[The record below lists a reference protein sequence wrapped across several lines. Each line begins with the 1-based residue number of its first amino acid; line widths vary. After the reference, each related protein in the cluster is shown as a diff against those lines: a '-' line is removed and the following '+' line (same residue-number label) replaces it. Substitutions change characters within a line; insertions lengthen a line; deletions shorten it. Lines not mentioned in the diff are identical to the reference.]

1 MKIFLALLSFFF
13 FVVPPVFSQSAD
25 ENDIKTMLNAAAAAS
40 GTQSWAEVSKNY
52 WILDNSTTYYCS
64 YSDGSFVE
72 MYADQMKASTATP
85 VDAPATTQLSN
96 YQIVV
101 SGNAASVAYDQQR
114 NSANGEKI
122 FTHEILLVEK
132 TGGSW
137 KIHLST
143 VHRYV
148 P

>member
-1 MKIFLALLSFFF
+1 MKIFLTLLSFIFL
-13 FVVPPVFSQSAD
+13 VAPPVFSQSAD
-25 ENDIKTMLNAAAAAS
+25 ENDIKTMLTAAAAAS
-40 GTQSWAEVSKNY
+40 GTQSWADVSKNY

-64 YSDGSFVE
+64 NSDGSFVE
-72 MYADQMKASTATP
+72 MYADQMKASTASP
-85 VDAPATTQLSN
+85 ADAPATTQLSGF
-96 YQIVV
+96 QIVV

-114 NSANGEKI
+114 TGANGEKI

-132 TGGSW
+132 NGGSW

-143 VHRYV
+143 VHRYI

>member
-1 MKIFLALLSFFF
+1 MKIFLTLLSFIF
-13 FVVPPVFSQSAD
+13 FVAPPVFSQSAD
-25 ENDIKTMLNAAAAAS
+25 ENDIKSMLSAAAAAS
-40 GTQSWAEVSKNY
+40 GTQSWADVAKNY

-64 YSDGSFVE
+64 YSDGAFVE
-72 MYADQMKASTATP
+72 MYADQMKAGTAAP
-85 VDAPATTQLSN
+85 ADAPATTQLSN
-96 YQIVV
+96 FQIVV

-114 NSANGEKI
+114 TGANGEKI

-132 TGGSW
+132 NGGSW

-143 VHRYV
+143 VHRYI